1 MSDSDERR
9 LDDIHLLDDLPADTL
24 RKLESRC
31 RWREY
36 QPNEKI
42 IDRFSDDRDVFFV
55 VDGAV
60 QILNYSY
67 SGREIAFARIRAGG
81 YFGELAAIDGAPRS
95 ATVMAL
101 DKSLLAAMEPAR
113 FNELL
118 SKEAMIAKR
127 IIERM
132 ARIIRRCDDRIMD
145 LSTLG
150 AVQRVYLELLRLAQL
165 DAATSTNWVIW
176 PIPTQATIAGR
187 ASTSR
192 ETVARAMGQLA
203 GEDIIERK
211 HKPLYIRDR
220 DRLEQL
226 AAVFDPDWGEEKV
239 R

>member
-1 MSDSDERR
+1 MANSDERS
-9 LDDIHLLDDLPADTL
+9 LDDIRLLDDLPAETL
-24 RKLESRC
+24 RKLEGQC
-31 RWREY
+31 RWRVY

-55 VDGAV
+55 VGGAV

-101 DKSLLAAMEPAR
+101 DKSLLAAMEPAC
-113 FNELL
+113 FNQLL
-118 SKEAMIAKR
+118 SEEAMIAKR

-150 AVQRVYLELLRLAQL
+150 AVQPMAF
-165 DAATSTNWVIW
+165 
-176 PIPTQATIAGR
+176 P
-187 ASTSR
+187 
-192 ETVARAMGQLA
+192 
-203 GEDIIERK
+203 
-211 HKPLYIRDR
+211 
-220 DRLEQL
+220 
-226 AAVFDPDWGEEKV
+226 
-239 R
+239 